1 MRKGIIMDIED
12 NLLIMMTPEGEF
24 LKGEKRSDY
33 SYQIGK
39 EIFFFPIQEEK
50 RKQKK
55 FLFSSLWKVASIAAA
70 FLIIITMVS
79 ASLLQ
84 NKEAYA
90 YVSVDINPSMELSVN
105 HDRKVMEI
113 TPFNKDAEK
122 VISELNDWKGE
133 KVEAVTEK
141 IIKECDELGFLTEN
155 HTIVIASVFTSLAST
170 KDVKVITN
178 ELTSFEQSIEKETN
192 TSITYKEASSKE
204 RKEAKEKGMTVAK
217 FMKEKDDTNSE
228 SQKEKAKDK
237 KDSAKNNS
245 LSAEQESP
253 NKPLKEKQSIGDNK
267 HKKDKPS
274 SGRNNHKK
282 EKHLNE
288 QNKQN
293 KHHKDKS
300 RVNNGNQSKG
310 KNKNVRPQHR
320 KIEHPGNHHE
330 RKAEKQNNNHKSE
343 NNGKGHGKSNHKHE
357 KKDKKEKRLR

>member
-1 MRKGIIMDIED
+1 MRKGIIMDIKD

-24 LKGEKRSDY
+24 LKGEKRCEH

-55 FLFSSLWKVASIAAA
+55 FLFSPLWKVASIAAA

-192 TSITYKEASSKE
+192 TSITFKEASSKE

-217 FMKEKDDTNSE
+217 FMKEKDDTNNSDTNSE
-228 SQKEKAKDK
+228 SQKEKAKD
-237 KDSAKNNS
+237 
-245 LSAEQESP
+245 
-253 NKPLKEKQSIGDNK
+253 
-267 HKKDKPS
+267 KKDKPS

-300 RVNNGNQSKG
+300 RVNNSNQSKD
-310 KNKNVRPQHR
+310 KNKNVRSQHR

-330 RKAEKQNNNHKSE
+330 RKAKKQNNTHKSE
-343 NNGKGHGKSNHKHE
+343 NNGKGHGKPNHKHE

>member
-24 LKGEKRSDY
+24 LKGEKRRDY

-50 RKQKK
+50 KKQKK
-55 FLFSSLWKVASIAAA
+55 FLFLNFWKVASIAVA

-79 ASLLQ
+79 ASLPQ

-105 HDRKVMEI
+105 HDREVMEI

-133 KVEAVTEK
+133 RVEAVTEK

-217 FMKEKDDTNSE
+217 LMKEKDDTNNSE
-228 SQKEKAKDK
+228 TNSENQKENGKDK
-237 KDSAKNNS
+237 KDSVKNNS
-245 LSAEQESP
+245 LSAEQQSP
-253 NKPLKEKQSIGDNK
+253 SKPLKEKQSNEDNE
-267 HKKDKPS
+267 HKKDKQS
-274 SGRNNHKK
+274 NGRNNHKK
-282 EKHLNE
+282 ENHLNG

-300 RVNNGNQSKG
+300 KVNNGNQSKG
-310 KNKNVRPQHR
+310 KNNNVRSQHR
-320 KIEHPGNHHE
+320 KIEQPGNHQE
-330 RKAEKQNNNHKSE
+330 RKDKKKNHKNE
-343 NNGKGHGKSNHKHE
+343 NNGKGHEKQNHKH
-357 KKDKKEKRLR
+357 